1 MWGAGAGS
9 QDGAHVSSAE
19 PSKRHC
25 PAQGVDQCLFTVGG
39 TESEQDLE
47 FGFQPGVAD
56 RGSADEEL
64 LSFGAEG
71 AELFLRFGFRP
82 RST

>member
-1 MWGAGAGS
+1 
-9 QDGAHVSSAE
+9 
-19 PSKRHC
+19 
-25 PAQGVDQCLFTVGG
+25 VGG

-71 AELFLRFGFRP
+71 AELFLRLGFRP